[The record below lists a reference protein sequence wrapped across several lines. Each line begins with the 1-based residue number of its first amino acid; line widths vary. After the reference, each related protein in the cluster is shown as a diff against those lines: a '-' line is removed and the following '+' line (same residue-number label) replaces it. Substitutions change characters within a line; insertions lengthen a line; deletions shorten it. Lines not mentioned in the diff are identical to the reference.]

1 MTTQH
6 KREEAIRIGIVGL
19 QSVYW
24 PNAFANCLKAISHA
38 QLVACADLG
47 YDPKLISVSLG
58 KTPAEYATAYKLQL
72 YHDPV
77 EMIQKEGLEAVCICA
92 KNTEAVNLVELVA
105 PLEVDIYIAKPMAT
119 TVEAAERIVKAVREN
134 GVIATSGTTERFDG
148 GIREAYQR
156 FKNGAI
162 GELISIRALHQHGN
176 INSFPNDDWYWEKAQ
191 GGPEL
196 SLIWYAADVVRWFA
210 SSEVTRVYAEYDNYL
225 SDQSPFMDNGKILLR
240 FENRV
245 MGSIDIYFS
254 VDGFR
259 LPAYEVELVGTT
271 GAIRTQQ
278 SVYEGTLFTK
288 DGINNFYRFQN
299 NNLLDEIAHW
309 VQCCQNKTEP
319 DLTIEDAQRVIELCL
334 ACRQSAQTHTPVN
347 LFPRQTTVPS

>member
-1 MTTQH
+1 MAV
-6 KREEAIRIGIVGL
+6 RAGIVGL

-24 PNAFANCLKAISHA
+24 PNAFANCLSSISDA
-38 QLVACADLG
+38 ELLACADLD
-47 YDPKLISVSLG
+47 YDPKLISISLG
-58 KTPAEYATAYKLQL
+58 QTPAEYAAAYNLRL
-72 YHDPV
+72 YNDPV
-77 EMIQKEGLEAVCICA
+77 EMIQKEDLTAVCICA
-92 KNTEAVNLVELVA
+92 KNTEAVDLVEQVA
-105 PLEVDIYIAKPMAT
+105 PLGVDIYIAKPMAT
-119 TVEAAERIVKAVREN
+119 TVEAAERIVKAVRKH

-156 FKNGAI
+156 YKDGAI

-176 INSFPNDDWYWEKAQ
+176 INSFPNDDWYWEEAQ

-210 SSEVTRVYAEYDNYL
+210 DSEVTRVYAEYDNYL
-225 SDQSPFMDNGKILLR
+225 SHRSPFMDNGKIILR

-259 LPAYEVELVGTT
+259 LPAYEVELVGTE

-288 DGINNFYRFQN
+288 DGISNFLSHAKQ
-299 NNLLDEIAHW
+299 
-309 VQCCQNKTEP
+309 Q
-319 DLTIEDAQRVIELCL
+319 
-334 ACRQSAQTHTPVN
+334 
-347 LFPRQTTVPS
+347 PSRRNGQLGEVLPKQDRPGFDD

>member
-1 MTTQH
+1 MG
-6 KREEAIRIGIVGL
+6 IRAGIVGL

-24 PNAFANCLKAISHA
+24 PNAFANCLSVIPSAD
-38 QLVACADLG
+38 LVACADLD
-47 YDPKLISVSLG
+47 YAPDLILISLG
-58 KTPAEYATAYKLQL
+58 KTPTEYAAAYDLQL

-77 EMIQKEGLEAVCICA
+77 EMIQEEELDAVCICT
-92 KNTEAVNLVELVA
+92 KNTEAVRLVEQVA
-105 PLEVDIYIAKPMAT
+105 PLGVDIYIAKPMAT
-119 TVEAAERIVKAVREN
+119 TTEAAERIVKTVREH

-148 GIREAYQR
+148 GIREAYQQ
-156 FKNGAI
+156 FTNGAI

-176 INSFPNDDWYWEKAQ
+176 INSFPYYDWYWEEAQ

-225 SDQSPFMDNGKILLR
+225 SDRSPFMDNGKIILR

-259 LPAYEVELVGTT
+259 LPAYEVELVGTA

-288 DGINNFYRFQN
+288 EGSVIF
-299 NNLLDEIAHW
+299 IASKITTSLTRW
-309 VQCCQNKTEP
+309 LIGWSVARREP
-319 DLTIEDAQRVIELCL
+319 IPI
-334 ACRQSAQTHTPVN
+334 
-347 LFPRQTTVPS
+347 

>member
-1 MTTQH
+1 MGVRT
-6 KREEAIRIGIVGL
+6 GIVGL

-24 PNAFANCLKAISHA
+24 PNAFANCLSVISHA
-38 QLVACADLG
+38 ELVACADLG
-47 YDPKLISVSLG
+47 YDPNLIFISLG
-58 KTPAEYATAYKLQL
+58 KTPTEYAAAYNLQL

-77 EMIQKEGLEAVCICA
+77 EMIQREGLDAVCICA
-92 KNTEAVNLVELVA
+92 KNTEAVRLVEQVA
-105 PLEVDIYIAKPMAT
+105 PLGVDIYIAKPMAT
-119 TVEAAERIVKAVREN
+119 TVEAAERIVKAVREH

-148 GIREAYQR
+148 GIREAYQQ
-156 FKNGAI
+156 FKSGVI

-176 INSFPNDDWYWEKAQ
+176 INSFPKDDWYWEEAQ

-210 SSEVTRVYAEYDNYL
+210 GSEVTRVYAEYDNYL
-225 SDQSPFMDNGKILLR
+225 SDRSPFMDNGKIVLR

-254 VDGFR
+254 VAGFR
-259 LPAYEVELVGTT
+259 FPTYEVELVGTA
-271 GAIRTQQ
+271 GAIRTQH

-288 DGINNFYRFQN
+288 DGVSNFYRIQN

-309 VQCCQNKTEP
+309 VECCQNKTDP

-334 ACRQSAQTHTPVN
+334 ACRRSAQTHTPVA
-347 LFPRQTTVPS
+347 LPFD

>member
-1 MTTQH
+1 MIIADKKEGLT
-6 KREEAIRIGIVGL
+6 RIGIVGL

-24 PNAFANCLKAISHA
+24 PNAFANCLGAISGA
-38 QLVACADLG
+38 NLVACADLG
-47 YDPKLISVSLG
+47 YDPALIAISLG
-58 KTPAEYATAYKLQL
+58 KTSAEYAAAYDLEL

-77 EMIQKEGLEAVCICA
+77 EMIQEEELDAVCICT
-92 KNTEAVNLVELVA
+92 KNTEAVRLVEQVA
-105 PLEVDIYIAKPMAT
+105 PLGVDIYIAKPMAT
-119 TVEAAERIVKAVREN
+119 TLEAAERIVKAVRDH

-148 GIREAYQR
+148 GIREAYQH

-176 INSFPNDDWYWEKAQ
+176 INSFPYYDWYWEEAQ

-210 SSEVTRVYAEYDNYL
+210 GSEVTRVYAEYDNYL
-225 SDQSPFMDNGKILLR
+225 SDRSPFMDNGKIILR

-254 VDGFR
+254 VEGFR

-288 DGINNFYRFQN
+288 DGVSNFYRIQN
-299 NNLLDEIAHW
+299 NNLLDEMTHW
-309 VQCCQNKTEP
+309 VECCQNKIDP
-319 DLTIEDAQRVIELCL
+319 DLTIENAQRVIELCL
-334 ACRQSAQTHTPVN
+334 ACRQSAQTHTPVALPFN
-347 LFPRQTTVPS
+347 